1 MLTIPPAN
9 HTPRQQGLA
18 VEFCDLTVYQFIV
31 FFSLGVKG
39 SMCVLLGAAG
49 STRVYSG
56 IWGSRWGEKVHLDEG
71 VVGVRWK
78 RKGKWVE
85 SLGAGG
91 RRKTQRGAG

>member
-1 MLTIPPAN
+1 M
-9 HTPRQQGLA
+9 
-18 VEFCDLTVYQFIV
+18 FCDLTAYRFIV
-31 FFSLGVKG
+31 LFFLGVKE
-39 SMCVLLGAAG
+39 SMGVLLRAAG
-49 STRVYSG
+49 STRVYLE

-71 VVGVRWK
+71 GVGVRWK